1 MFMHLTNSV
10 ILFCATFSFFT
21 SFASYLGSFIYRHTT
36 IWDWLK
42 FIKRV
47 NLCRWS
53 KLNNL
58 LSVNDCRPHT
68 NVFLKMKFINYCLIL
83 NINLELLVG

>member
-1 MFMHLTNSV
+1 MFMHLTNSSPVLLFHFLPHLQV
-10 ILFCATFSFFT
+10 IWDL
-21 SFASYLGSFIYRHTT
+21 FIYRHTT

-47 NLCRWS
+47 NVCRWS

-83 NINLELLVG
+83 NINFELLVG